1 MIHCGVDGSS
11 DPPETS
17 GISTTF
23 SAPARSRCAQP
34 VVGHPA
40 KSYTENWSFPGLLV

>member
-1 MIHCGVDGSS
+1 MIHS
-11 DPPETS
+11 DVVGPSDSPETS

-23 SAPARSRCAQP
+23 SAVARSRCAQP

-40 KSYTENWSFPGLLV
+40 ESYAENWSFPGLLV